1 MRRER
6 YKGQIVVA
14 RLYKVRT
21 QPIWHASVF
30 LDRLVK
36 GNWEEIPIAPE
47 LKGQVFA
54 SEESALATALDYG
67 RSYVDAFHAPS
78 DNAAPEI
85 SLKLTLKRSRSAL
98 ARHSTAMSVTSDPS
112 AV

>member
-14 RLYKVRT
+14 RMHKVRAR
-21 QPIWHASVF
+21 PIWHASVF

-36 GNWEEIPIAPE
+36 GNWQEIPIIAPE
-47 LKGQVFA
+47 LKGQGFA

-67 RSYVDAFHAPS
+67 RSYVDAFHAP
-78 DNAAPEI
+78 
-85 SLKLTLKRSRSAL
+85 
-98 ARHSTAMSVTSDPS
+98 VG
-112 AV
+112 